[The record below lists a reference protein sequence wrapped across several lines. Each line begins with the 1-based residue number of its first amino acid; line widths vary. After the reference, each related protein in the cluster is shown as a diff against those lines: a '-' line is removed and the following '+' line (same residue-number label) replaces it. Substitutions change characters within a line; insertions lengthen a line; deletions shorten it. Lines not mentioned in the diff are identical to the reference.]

1 MPARG
6 PKLVG
11 LNTWPWIWSSALY
24 SSTEPHLCPAA
35 HEYNI
40 RAAYAEHRRAGTWR
54 RVDTWSAN
62 TYSVLNSV
70 RIAEFGIGRGR
81 PGGRGHIAD
90 ARGRAEKASFKL
102 RAAGGRP
109 AALRPGST
117 HRAPW
122 AWSGSADGDGPSVSG
137 PRSAPDRICAGVK
150 INRGPARA
158 GPWRAAVGRGRHI
171 SDTAY
176 GRAARRASE

>member
-62 TYSVLNSV
+62 TYSVPNSV

-81 PGGRGHIAD
+81 RR
-90 ARGRAEKASFKL
+90 AR
-102 RAAGGRP
+102 
-109 AALRPGST
+109 T
-117 HRAPW
+117 HRGCAR
-122 AWSGSADGDGPSVSG
+122 ARRKSLALS
-137 PRSAPDRICAGVK
+137 SAPPAGAPRRCAPARRTVLRG
-150 INRGPARA
+150 RGPAPPTATGRLRE
-158 GPWRAAVGRGRHI
+158 RAAERGSDLRGCVNKPAARRALAPGGPLSRCGRHI
-171 SDTAY
+171 GDTAY

>member
-62 TYSVLNSV
+62 TYSVPNSV

-102 RAAGGRP
+102 RGAAPRLDAPCSVGVVRLRRRRR
-109 AALRPGST
+109 ALRE
-117 HRAPW
+117 RA
-122 AWSGSADGDGPSVSG
+122 AE
-137 PRSAPDRICAGVK
+137 
-150 INRGPARA
+150 RA
-158 GPWRAAVGRGRHI
+158 GSDLRGCVTNKPRPGARWPLAGRSLGADVVI
-171 SDTAY
+171 
-176 GRAARRASE
+176 